1 MVRRNSRERQEIPAP
16 DPVNVAGGEVVR
28 REGDRELRAGPRA
41 LKTRA
46 SLLSAAADLFSS
58 QGYLETT
65 VGQIAEEAGVG
76 LGTFYQ
82 YFRDR
87 ADIMGT
93 LVRTTVGD
101 VLKVDD
107 PWDAARGRQG
117 LRRVIAAFVRLYAAT
132 APFQAV
138 WEEVTHVDPG
148 MAELRRDSTRLFM
161 DAVAGALEKG
171 VGAGIV
177 RSDLDVH
184 AMARAL
190 TAMVDRYCYLT
201 YVFDPPAEVPSADET
216 ADLLTALWA
225 DAIGLRPSETDG

>member
-1 MVRRNSRERQEIPAP
+1 MVSRNSRDRQEIRAP
-16 DPVNVAGGEVVR
+16 DPVNAADGEVVR
-28 REGDRELRAGPRA
+28 REGDRELPAGPRA

-46 SLLSAAADLFSS
+46 SLLSSAAELFSS
-58 QGYLETT
+58 RGYLETT
-65 VGQIAEEAGVG
+65 VGQIAEGAGVA

-93 LVRTTVGD
+93 LVRTTVVD

-107 PWDAARGRQG
+107 AWDPARGRAG
-117 LRRVIAAFVRLYAAT
+117 LRHVIAAFVRLYAAT

-138 WEEVTHVDPG
+138 WEEVTQVDSD
-148 MAELRRDSTRLFM
+148 MADLRRESTRLFM

-171 VGAGIV
+171 VAAGIV

-201 YVFDPPAEVPSADET
+201 YVFDPPSEVPSADGT
-216 ADLLTALWA
+216 SDLLTALWA